1 MRLLQGVPRTQPAAH
16 KDAAWQ
22 EVGQYSAA
30 VRCPGIMQGGGD
42 SAEQAQAL
50 EEKRAAKDVL
60 SDLEFIGSCAGP
72 SQIKPRLVL

>member
-1 MRLLQGVPRTQPAAH
+1 
-16 KDAAWQ
+16 
-22 EVGQYSAA
+22 
-30 VRCPGIMQGGGD
+30 MQGGGG

-72 SQIKPRLVL
+72 SSPEPASRSLRRALLTPQLCPGSLSIAAVRAT